1 MSKIATIFAFAVG
14 AAAGSAV
21 TWKLLKTKYER
32 IAQEEIDSVKE
43 VYSNKY
49 KEETQG
55 ENIACPDTTPETDS
69 ETVER
74 IEAAANNARYSDMVN
89 ELGYST
95 ESEEGGNLM
104 KGSISEPQVISPE
117 EFSEND
123 DDYEVET
130 LTYYADG
137 TLTDEYGNV
146 VEDKE
151 DLIGPDALDG
161 FNDEDTDSVY
171 VKNDVERKYYEIL
184 QDMREYDDA

>member
-1 MSKIATIFAFAVG
+1 MSKLSVIFAFAVG

-21 TWKLLKTKYER
+21 TWKVLKTKYER

-43 VYSNKY
+43 VYSKKY
-49 KEETQG
+49 ESKDE
-55 ENIACPDTTPETDS
+55 PTDS
-69 ETVER
+69 ENDISEEVDSRTEEYAEYTDK
-74 IEAAANNARYSDMVN
+74 IE

-104 KGSISEPQVISPE
+104 AGSIEGPQVISPE

-123 DDYEVET
+123 DEYDVET

-137 TLTDEYGNV
+137 TLTDEYGNII
-146 VEDKE
+146 EDKE
-151 DLIGPDALDG
+151 ELVGPDALAEFDS
-161 FNDEDTDSVY
+161 EEVDSVY
-171 VKNDVERKYYEIL
+171 VKSDVDRKYYEIL